1 MKNSY
6 TKIDISKDLSDK
18 TGYSKLLSKELIDN
32 LLKILVYNIKTGQLN
47 LKNFGS
53 FKLINKSQRIGR
65 NPKTKEKKEISERN
79 VVLFKPSKE
88 FKEFINTNIY
98 E

>member
-1 MKNSY
+1 MNNIYS
-6 TKIDISKDLSDK
+6 KIDISKDLSYK

-65 NPKTKEKKEISERN
+65 NPKTKEKFIISARK
-79 VVLFKPSKE
+79 VIKFIPSNKI
-88 FKEFINTNIY
+88 KLFINKNNG
-98 E
+98 

>member
-65 NPKTKEKKEISERN
+65 NPKTKEKFIISARK
-79 VVLFKPSKE
+79 VIKFIPSNKI
-88 FKEFINTNIY
+88 KLFINKNNG
-98 E
+98 

>member
-1 MKNSY
+1 MKGKERR
-6 TKIDISKDLSDK
+6 TEDETKDLSDK

-53 FKLINKSQRIGR
+53 FNKNES
-65 NPKTKEKKEISERN
+65 
-79 VVLFKPSKE
+79 
-88 FKEFINTNIY
+88 
-98 E
+98 